1 MVYDQ
6 FYIIFGNAE
15 IRIRTG
21 EDLIFSNFG
30 IANCHYNRRDRKIQN
45 FLNDHD
51 NRQMKF
57 QHCEYYQVI
66 FEEERKAV
74 NSVENMME
82 EKRRIA

>member
-30 IANCHYNRRDRKIQN
+30 IANCHYNRRDRKI
-45 FLNDHD
+45 
-51 NRQMKF
+51 
-57 QHCEYYQVI
+57 
-66 FEEERKAV
+66 
-74 NSVENMME
+74 
-82 EKRRIA
+82 

>member
-1 MVYDQ
+1 
-6 FYIIFGNAE
+6 
-15 IRIRTG
+15 
-21 EDLIFSNFG
+21 
-30 IANCHYNRRDRKIQN
+30 
-45 FLNDHD
+45 
-51 NRQMKF
+51 MKF